1 MNSVNS
7 LQLSQN
13 SSFMGIAIMWSDTIL
28 TCLPSSSPSLLKSQI
43 PIHKLIMKSLSIQS
57 YAFFSLSCGNTWS
70 LWHKKKSTNDRLSCH
85 NWISL
90 HSITTQSH
98 HKILRENQI
107 IAWIHTEKNIEANS
121 SVRQTEKERGSMTA
135 FILSFYCIPHI
146 RRKCALHIVQWKCR
160 RHTNNEPRYGFKWL
174 LFYWNA
180 TVNIANVNHF

>member
-1 MNSVNS
+1 MCVWVVYKNKIDGKNINGMYGMNSVNS

-57 YAFFSLSCGNTWS
+57 YTFFCCRVVTHEAYGA
-70 LWHKKKSTNDRLSCH
+70 KERTNDRLSCH

-107 IAWIHTEKNIEANS
+107 IAWNHTHTKNIEANS
-121 SVRQTEKERGSMTA
+121 CVRQT
-135 FILSFYCIPHI
+135 
-146 RRKCALHIVQWKCR
+146 
-160 RHTNNEPRYGFKWL
+160 
-174 LFYWNA
+174 
-180 TVNIANVNHF
+180 